1 MDLDFSDDAKKMKPF
16 AGATGMFD
24 FGEKIMNE
32 GLPLVFGRIKEFK
45 PTFKEV
51 KLFRKGIEKKDEAKK
66 LNQRLDG
73 LKQWNDNTGMKFI
86 TDTLFGQGFPLAPFP
101 AVEKC
106 LGMEPKDSSMEIG
119 EGYAHL
125 AYDFK
130 VSTSNQKCLFD
141 IKHEDNIK
149 QKEIDIL
156 SHLKRFKF
164 PEAPNVDL
172 SKLDMGKGKE

>member
-1 MDLDFSDDAKKMKPF
+1 
-16 AGATGMFD
+16 
-24 FGEKIMNE
+24 
-32 GLPLVFGRIKEFK
+32 
-45 PTFKEV
+45 
-51 KLFRKGIEKKDEAKK
+51 
-66 LNQRLDG
+66 
-73 LKQWNDNTGMKFI
+73 MKFI
-86 TDTLFGQGFPLAPFP
+86 TDTLFGRGFPLAPFP

-130 VSTSNQKCLFD
+130 VSASDTRCLFD

-156 SHLKRFKF
+156 EHLKRFKL
-164 PEAPNVDL
+164 PEAPNLDL
-172 SKLDMGKGKE
+172 SKLDIGK